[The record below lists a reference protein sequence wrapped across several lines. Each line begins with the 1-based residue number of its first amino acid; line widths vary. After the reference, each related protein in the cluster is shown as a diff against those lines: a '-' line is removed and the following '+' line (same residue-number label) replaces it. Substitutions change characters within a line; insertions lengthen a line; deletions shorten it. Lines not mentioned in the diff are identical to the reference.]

1 MFEQSKNRS
10 SSRKR
15 FSLVFTA
22 SDPTIFESGEKFSM
36 DFLLFAT
43 HIPFGLIRK
52 PHSAL
57 SRSVSIKC
65 CDQTLPVN
73 QSGDPQWIN
82 LAKSIG
88 PSSSEIENEAPSRPP
103 PQWTY
108 PEGKPTFS
116 ADEENPWHRWKSAQS
131 SEQQPLIE
139 RDPKGETDFWRST
152 ARDIVQ
158 FSNSD
163 PQVPSNSSPDE
174 IQTAPSPSASEDVW
188 KLARGVTGDMTTL
201 QNQLF
206 DELKTFDS
214 TENRE
219 KYRGIARDLIDPS
232 NDEPWEDNIPV
243 PPNNRIDVGVEW
255 NPDVD
260 WMRFDDVRRDRA
272 LAEEAAQRRSV
283 EDAARQ
289 SMDKMRNSETT
300 QFQSSNESQS
310 DSDAAS
316 FGYDAV
322 QSTQSDFTVDGKV
335 PGFIRN
341 RFRSSGTYGSSWSGA
356 EEESKRLQKQGFEL
370 RDPRLDT
377 EAWRS
382 AAKELANGFTFTPA
396 KESTEDSSDGEA
408 ETISSETSSGGQD
421 GGREEY
427 PERTEA
433 EVDMPFNEDEGKLWS
448 SWRQGNISWNRAN
461 AKIEERDPKKEV
473 DMWRSSARE
482 LAKGENSVV
491 SGVNEKSWSSEGD
504 SGIWEQWRKANEKW
518 SNAVDSGANDD
529 NMESFQGAISN
540 RDRSKMDWG
549 AGLGKTNSE
558 RNAWENWN
566 RVAVGQSGGDSQMWW
581 TTRIDDSPQ
590 KGQNSNN
597 EVPIMKLDDVVEGEK
612 SARIEKNKSLDEW
625 RSFAK
630 EINDESAN

>member
-1 MFEQSKNRS
+1 
-10 SSRKR
+10 
-15 FSLVFTA
+15 
-22 SDPTIFESGEKFSM
+22 M

-57 SRSVSIKC
+57 SRSVSVKC

-88 PSSSEIENEAPSRPP
+88 PSSNDIENEAPPRPP

-116 ADEENPWHRWKSAQS
+116 ADEENPWHRWKNAQS
-131 SEQQPLIE
+131 SEQQPLTE
-139 RDPKGETDFWRST
+139 RDPKAETDFWLST

-158 FSNSD
+158 FSISN
-163 PQVPSNSSPDE
+163 PQVTSNSSPDV
-174 IQTAPSPSASEDVW
+174 IPAAPNTSASEDVW
-188 KLARGVTGDMTTL
+188 KQARGVTGDMTAL

-206 DELKTFDS
+206 DELNNFDP

-219 KYRGIARDLIDPS
+219 KYRGIARDLADPS

-243 PPNNRIDVGVEW
+243 PPNNRNDVGVEW

-260 WMRFDDVRRDRA
+260 WMRFDDVRRDKA

-289 SMDKMRNSETT
+289 SMDKMRDSEIT
-300 QFQSSNESQS
+300 QIQFSNEIQS
-310 DSDAAS
+310 ESDAKS
-316 FGYDAV
+316 FDFDAV

-377 EAWRS
+377 EAWKS
-382 AAKELANGFTFTPA
+382 AAKELANGFTFTTA

-408 ETISSETSSGGQD
+408 ETVSSEISFGGQD
-421 GGREEY
+421 DDLGEY
-427 PERTEA
+427 AERTEA
-433 EVDMPFNEDEGKLWS
+433 EVGIPPSEDEGKLWS
-448 SWRQGNISWNRAN
+448 SWRQGSISWNRAN
-461 AKIEERDPKKEV
+461 AEIEERDPIKEV

-482 LAKGENSVV
+482 LAKDENSVAP
-491 SGVNEKSWSSEGD
+491 GANEKAMSTEVGD
-504 SGIWEQWRKANEKW
+504 SGVWEQWRKANEKW
-518 SNAVDSGANDD
+518 SNAVDCDENDD
-529 NMESFQGAISN
+529 NIESFQGALPN
-540 RDRSKMDWG
+540 RDRSKIDWG

-581 TTRIDDSPQ
+581 TTRIDDSLQ

-597 EVPIMKLDDVVEGEK
+597 EVPLMKLDDVVEGEK

-630 EINDESAN
+630 EISDESVN

>member
-1 MFEQSKNRS
+1 
-10 SSRKR
+10 
-15 FSLVFTA
+15 
-22 SDPTIFESGEKFSM
+22 M

-57 SRSVSIKC
+57 RRSISVKC

-88 PSSSEIENEAPSRPP
+88 PSSDKVENEAPSRPP

-108 PEGKPTFS
+108 PEGIPTFS
-116 ADEENPWHRWKSAQS
+116 ADEENPWHRWKNVQS
-131 SEQQPLIE
+131 SEEEPLIE
-139 RDPKGETDFWRST
+139 RDPKAETDFWRST

-158 FSNSD
+158 FSNSN
-163 PQVPSNSSPDE
+163 PQVTSNLSPEE
-174 IQTAPSPSASEDVW
+174 IPTAWSASASEDVW
-188 KLARGVTGDMTTL
+188 KLARGVTGDMTAL

-206 DELKTFDS
+206 DELKNFDS

-219 KYRGIARDLIDPS
+219 KYRAIARDLVDPS
-232 NDEPWEDNIPV
+232 NDEPWEDSTPV
-243 PPNNRIDVGVEW
+243 PPNSRIGVGAEW

-260 WMRFDDVRRDRA
+260 WMRFDDVWRGKA

-283 EDAARQ
+283 EDVVRQ
-289 SMDKMRNSETT
+289 SMDRTRDPEMT

-310 DSDAAS
+310 DSDTTS

-322 QSTQSDFTVDGKV
+322 QSTQSDFAVDGKI

-356 EEESKRLQKQGFEL
+356 EEESKRLQRQGFEL
-370 RDPRLDT
+370 RDPKLDT

-382 AAKELANGFTFTPA
+382 AAKELVNEITESPA
-396 KESTEDSSDGEA
+396 KESAEDLSDGKA
-408 ETISSETSSGGQD
+408 ETISSESRSEGQD
-421 GGREEY
+421 GDRDEY
-427 PERTEA
+427 PERTDV
-433 EVDMPFNEDEGKLWS
+433 EVDMRSNEEEGKLWS
-448 SWRQGNISWNRAN
+448 SWRQGSLSWNRAN
-461 AKIEERDPKKEV
+461 AKISERDPKKEV

-482 LAKGENSVV
+482 LANDGNSVLPA
-491 SGVNEKSWSSEGD
+491 VNEKPWSSEGD
-504 SGIWEQWRKANEKW
+504 SGVWEQWRNANQKW
-518 SNAVDSGANDD
+518 SKAVNSGENDV
-529 NMESFQGAISN
+529 NNESFLGAIPN

-558 RNAWENWN
+558 RSAWENWN

-581 TTRIDDSPQ
+581 TTRMDDQPQ
-590 KGQNSNN
+590 NGQSSSSD
-597 EVPIMKLDDVVEGEK
+597 VPLMKLDDIVEGEK
-612 SARIEKNKSLDEW
+612 SSRIEKNKSLDEW

-630 EINDESAN
+630 EISEE

>member
-1 MFEQSKNRS
+1 
-10 SSRKR
+10 
-15 FSLVFTA
+15 
-22 SDPTIFESGEKFSM
+22 M

-57 SRSVSIKC
+57 SRSVSVKC

-88 PSSSEIENEAPSRPP
+88 PSSNDIENEAPPRPP

-116 ADEENPWHRWKSAQS
+116 ADEENPWHRWKNAQS
-131 SEQQPLIE
+131 SEQPPLTE
-139 RDPKGETDFWRST
+139 RDPKAETDFWLST

-158 FSNSD
+158 FSISN
-163 PQVPSNSSPDE
+163 PQVTSNSSPDV
-174 IQTAPSPSASEDVW
+174 IPAAPNTSASEDVW
-188 KLARGVTGDMTTL
+188 KQARGVTGDMTAL

-206 DELKTFDS
+206 DELNNFDP

-219 KYRGIARDLIDPS
+219 KYRGIARDLADPS

-243 PPNNRIDVGVEW
+243 PPNNRNDVGVEW

-260 WMRFDDVRRDRA
+260 WMRFDDVRRDKA

-289 SMDKMRNSETT
+289 SMDKMRDSEIT
-300 QFQSSNESQS
+300 QIQFSNEIQS
-310 DSDAAS
+310 ESDAKS
-316 FGYDAV
+316 FDFDAV

-377 EAWRS
+377 EAWKS
-382 AAKELANGFTFTPA
+382 AAKELANGFTFTTA

-408 ETISSETSSGGQD
+408 ETVSSEISFGGQD
-421 GGREEY
+421 DDLGEY
-427 PERTEA
+427 AERTEA
-433 EVDMPFNEDEGKLWS
+433 EVGIPPSEDEGKLWS
-448 SWRQGNISWNRAN
+448 SWRQGSISWNRAN
-461 AKIEERDPKKEV
+461 AEIEERDPIKEV

-482 LAKGENSVV
+482 LAKDENSVAP
-491 SGVNEKSWSSEGD
+491 GANEKAMSTEVGD
-504 SGIWEQWRKANEKW
+504 SGVWEQWRKANEKW
-518 SNAVDSGANDD
+518 SNAVDCDENDD
-529 NMESFQGAISN
+529 NIESFQGALPN
-540 RDRSKMDWG
+540 RDRSKIDWG

-597 EVPIMKLDDVVEGEK
+597 EVPLMKLDDVIEGEK
-612 SARIEKNKSLDEW
+612 RARIEKNKSLDEW

-630 EINDESAN
+630 EISDESVN